1 MPVPI
6 FINEVFCGN
15 FADRSEPLR
24 APGSHPNK
32 IARGDWVPR
41 VAEAINTAAFE
52 HHEAVFHYVRL
63 DHAQCRSR
71 LISHRIRGEIETHRV
86 GKQAPDLQ
94 IRVSAERIRYGSIF
108 ARYD

>member
-1 MPVPI
+1 MPVPVLIDEI
-6 FINEVFCGN
+6 FCRNLT
-15 FADRSEPLR
+15 DSSEPLR

-32 IARGDWVPR
+32 IARGDWIPR

-52 HHEAVFHYVRL
+52 HDEAVFHYMHL

-71 LISHRIRGEIETHRV
+71 LISHRIHGEIETHRV

-94 IRVSAERIRYGSIF
+94 IRVSAERI
-108 ARYD
+108 